1 MRVQPRNVEG
11 FLKNPDAGIRCVL
24 IYGSD
29 QTLVSERAKGLTE
42 ALGIP
47 PGDPFRTDEFSAD
60 QISSDKALLADA
72 AAAQSLDQGSRL
84 VRITDAGDRITPVIE
99 EFLDSLPGEAMVV
112 LEAKELSR
120 SRSSLVK
127 LLEKSGSGAAIACY
141 DDSDRDREAVFGS
154 MFREAGVQVDNDALD
169 WLAST
174 LDANRGISRREI
186 EKLCLYVQPGGRL
199 TMDMVLEAAAE
210 AGGAA
215 MDSLVLSACSGDV
228 AQLEKWLE
236 RAAMEDLSPVAMVRA
251 LIGQFFKLLELL
263 ESTKGGL
270 GVDAAIKSMRPP
282 VFFKNVEPLKR
293 QHRLWPEKAI
303 KDQLTALAS
312 LESELKS
319 TGSPDRLLCERHF
332 YQVAILARRRQQSR

>member
-1 MRVQPRNVEG
+1 MRVQPRDVER
-11 FLKNPDAGIRCVL
+11 FLKAPEAGIRCVL
-24 IYGSD
+24 IYGAD
-29 QTLVSERAKGLTE
+29 QTLVAERAKTLTQ

-60 QISSDKALLADA
+60 QIASDKALLADS

-84 VRITDAGDRITPVIE
+84 VRVTDASDRITPIIE
-99 EFLDSLPGEAMVV
+99 EFLDSLPGQAMVV
-112 LEAKELSR
+112 LEAKELVR

-127 LLEKSGSGAAIACY
+127 LLEGNGAGASIACY
-141 DDSDRDREAVFGS
+141 DDNDRDRQSVFAD
-154 MFREAGVQVDNDALD
+154 MFRDAGVQVDRDALD
-169 WLAST
+169 WLAAT

-186 EKLCLYVQPGGRL
+186 EKLCLYVQPDERL
-199 TMDMVLEAAAE
+199 TLDMVLEAAAE

-215 MDSLVLSACSGDV
+215 MDMLVFSACGGDV
-228 AQLEKWLE
+228 PQLEKWLE

-251 LIGQFFKLLELL
+251 LINHFFKLMELQ
-263 ESTKGGL
+263 SATKGSMS
-270 GVDAAIKSMRPP
+270 VDAAIKSMRPP

-303 KDQLTALAS
+303 KEQLSALAG

-332 YQVAILARRRQQSR
+332 YQVAILARRRAQSR

>member
-29 QTLVSERAKGLTE
+29 QTLVSERAKALIN

-47 PGDPFRTDEFSAD
+47 PGDPFRTDDFSAD
-60 QISSDKALLADA
+60 QIVGDKALLADA

-84 VRITDAGDRITPVIE
+84 VRVTDATDRITPVIA
-99 EFLDSLPGEAMVV
+99 EFLESLPGEAMVI

-120 SRSSLVK
+120 TRSSLVK
-127 LLEKSGSGAAIACY
+127 LLEGAGAGASIACY
-141 DDSDRDREAVFGS
+141 DDTDRDREAVFAE
-154 MFREAGVQVDNDALD
+154 MFREAGIRVDNDALD

-186 EKLCLYVQPGGRL
+186 EKLCLFVGEGGHL
-199 TMDMVLEAAAE
+199 TLDLVLQAAAE

-215 MDSLVLSACSGDV
+215 MDSLIFAACGGDV
-228 AQLEKWLE
+228 AQLEKWLD

-251 LIGQFFKLLELL
+251 LIGHFFKLLELQTA
-263 ESTKGGL
+263 TKNGL

-282 VFFKNVEPLKR
+282 VFFKNVEPMKR
-293 QHRLWPEKAI
+293 QHRLWPEKSI
-303 KDQLTALAS
+303 KDQLTALAG
-312 LESELKS
+312 LEAELKS

-332 YQVAILARRRQQSR
+332 YQVAILARRRGQAR